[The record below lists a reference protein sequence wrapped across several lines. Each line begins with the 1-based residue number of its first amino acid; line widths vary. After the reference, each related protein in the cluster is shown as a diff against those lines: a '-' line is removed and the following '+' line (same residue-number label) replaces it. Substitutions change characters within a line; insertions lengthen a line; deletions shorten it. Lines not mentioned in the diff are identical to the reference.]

1 MSHESPSLI
10 YTQYI
15 LFICITRLQYVYSRE
30 ALQNYLVK
38 IMGLMGKINLGK
50 PLKLYNQNDNKNNN
64 SKTSNASTHKD
75 ATC

>member
-1 MSHESPSLI
+1 
-10 YTQYI
+10 
-15 LFICITRLQYVYSRE
+15 
-30 ALQNYLVK
+30 
-38 IMGLMGKINLGK
+38 MGKIKLGK